1 MQSHSSND
9 SEIVRFQFH
18 GDFEVGRRSFTVN
31 SFVARPVTVLAK
43 SPITHTVLRH
53 ELSVGGTMD
62 VLDFPYHQHTTN
74 RWGPV
79 ASMDLTPMTTDCHA
93 HYQLTQVSDFE
104 AASISS
110 PTLQANGL
118 EGESK
123 VSVVIPSSPGLGYSD
138 TDLLHQTHACLAYA
152 TLQSTAHRYSGIM
165 QEREYREHE
174 CHRTLVLP
182 FTLDQVK
189 DVVLK

>member
-1 MQSHSSND
+1 
-9 SEIVRFQFH
+9 
-18 GDFEVGRRSFTVN
+18 
-31 SFVARPVTVLAK
+31 
-43 SPITHTVLRH
+43 
-53 ELSVGGTMD
+53 MD

-79 ASMDLTPMTTDCHA
+79 ASMDLTPVTTDCHA

-138 TDLLHQTHACLAYA
+138 TDLALAAPDICMPADA
-152 TLQSTAHRYSGIM
+152 TLQSTAHRYVWHHAG
-165 QEREYREHE
+165 EREYREHM
-174 CHRTLVLP
+174 CQRTSVLP

>member
-1 MQSHSSND
+1 
-9 SEIVRFQFH
+9 
-18 GDFEVGRRSFTVN
+18 
-31 SFVARPVTVLAK
+31 
-43 SPITHTVLRH
+43 
-53 ELSVGGTMD
+53 MD

-79 ASMDLTPMTTDCHA
+79 ASMDLTYMTAECHA
-93 HYQLTQVSDFE
+93 HYQLAQVSDFE

-110 PTLQANGL
+110 LTLQANGL

-123 VSVVIPSSPGLGYSD
+123 VFVVIPSSPGLGYSD
-138 TDLLHQTHACLAYA
+138 TDLLHQTHARPADA
-152 TLQSTAHRYSGIM
+152 TIQSTAHRYEWHHAG
-165 QEREYREHE
+165 EREYREHL
-174 CHRTLVLP
+174 CQRTYVLP

>member
-1 MQSHSSND
+1 
-9 SEIVRFQFH
+9 
-18 GDFEVGRRSFTVN
+18 
-31 SFVARPVTVLAK
+31 
-43 SPITHTVLRH
+43 
-53 ELSVGGTMD
+53 MD

-79 ASMDLTPMTTDCHA
+79 ASMDLNHMTTECHA
-93 HYQLTQVSDFE
+93 HYQLAQVSDFE
-104 AASISS
+104 AASASS

-152 TLQSTAHRYSGIM
+152 TLQSTAHRYVWHHAR
-165 QEREYREHE
+165 ERVQG
-174 CHRTLVLP
+174 T
-182 FTLDQVK
+182 QVPSH
-189 DVVLK
+189 VGVAIYSRPGEGRCP